1 MATTSPPKND
11 SCEAVLQQLSPEKRA
26 AWIGFL
32 QAHSLVTKALE
43 ADLIANFGLQ
53 LSAFEVL
60 SRVAVADGGHLRMS
74 DLAEQAL
81 LSQSRVSRLVTE
93 LEQRGLMQRRGCEK
107 DTRVVYAGITD
118 EGREL
123 VERAQD
129 PHSES
134 IEERFFKG
142 LSEKEIS
149 RLAELWPR
157 VIEAAVPTAGSSQLS
172 AGAS

>member
-1 MATTSPPKND
+1 
-11 SCEAVLQQLSPEKRA
+11 
-26 AWIGFL
+26 
-32 QAHSLVTKALE
+32 
-43 ADLIANFGLQ
+43 
-53 LSAFEVL
+53 
-60 SRVAVADGGHLRMS
+60 MS

>member
-1 MATTSPPKND
+1 MAPTTSPPKND
-11 SCEAVLQQLSPEKRA
+11 TCETTLRQLSPEKRA

-32 QAHSLVTKALE
+32 RAHSLVTKGLE
-43 ADLIANFGLQ
+43 ADLVANFGLQ

-60 SRVAVADGGHLRMS
+60 SRVSVAEDGHLRMS
-74 DLAEQAL
+74 DLAEQTF

-93 LEQRGLMQRRGCEK
+93 LEQKGLMRRRGCK
-107 DTRVVYAGITD
+107 HDTRVVYAAITD

-123 VERAQD
+123 VDKAQD

-134 IEERFFKG
+134 IEARFFKG
-142 LSEKEIS
+142 LSEEEIT

-157 VIEAAVPTAGSSQLS
+157 VIGSAAP
-172 AGAS
+172 